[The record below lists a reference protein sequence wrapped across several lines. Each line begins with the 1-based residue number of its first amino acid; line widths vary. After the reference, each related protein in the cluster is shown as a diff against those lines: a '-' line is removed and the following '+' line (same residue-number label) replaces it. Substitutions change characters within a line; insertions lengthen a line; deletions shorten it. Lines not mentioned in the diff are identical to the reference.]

1 MSFGTGSKGNSFPFN
16 LFKTMQTFNTNRL
29 RNYFRDAMQEGIA
42 PISDAEFS
50 RIVRAF
56 QYLTKRIIR
65 K

>member
-1 MSFGTGSKGNSFPFN
+1 
-16 LFKTMQTFNTNRL
+16 MQTFNTNRL

-65 K
+65 KWTPQTQRPALIG

>member
-1 MSFGTGSKGNSFPFN
+1 
-16 LFKTMQTFNTNRL
+16 MQTFNTNRL

>member
-1 MSFGTGSKGNSFPFN
+1 MKECNP
-16 LFKTMQTFNTNRL
+16 MQTFNSNRL
-29 RNYFRDAMQEGIA
+29 RNHFRDTMQEGLA
-42 PISDAEFS
+42 PISDADFS